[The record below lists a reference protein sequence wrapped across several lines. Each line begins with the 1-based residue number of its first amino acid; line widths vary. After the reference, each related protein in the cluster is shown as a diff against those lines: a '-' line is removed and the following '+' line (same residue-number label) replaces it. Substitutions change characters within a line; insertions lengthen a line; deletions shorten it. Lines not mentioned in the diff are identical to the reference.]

1 MKGFTLLE
9 TAVVLAIISILTG
22 LILVGWPAN
31 RQHQALLLAT
41 QQVQTTIRTAQQK
54 ALNEDRPQA
63 CLDTG
68 IVPKNCSDVGVAMN
82 GSQILIFADTQDP
95 LADRYNVAASGQPGD
110 YVIEKQTLPLGV
122 TGPTNWQAF
131 IFEATPPN
139 IKLVGNLGADG
150 YGHPQLH
157 SGQATKDL
165 TIKTYGQVE

>member
-9 TAVVLAIISILTG
+9 TAVVLAIMSILTG
-22 LILVGWPAN
+22 LVLTGWPTN
-31 RQHQALLLAT
+31 RQHQALLLAS
-41 QQVQTTIRTAQQK
+41 QQVQTMTRTAQQK

-68 IVPKNCSDVGVAMN
+68 VTPKNCSDVGIAMN
-82 GSQILIFADTQDP
+82 GNQIIIFADTQDP
-95 LADRYNVAASGQPGD
+95 SANRYNVVASGNPGD
-110 YVIEKQTLPLGV
+110 YIIEKQTLPLGV
-122 TGPTNWQAF
+122 TGPTSWQAF

-139 IKLVGNLGADG
+139 ITLVGTLGADG

-157 SGQATKDL
+157 SSQATKDL